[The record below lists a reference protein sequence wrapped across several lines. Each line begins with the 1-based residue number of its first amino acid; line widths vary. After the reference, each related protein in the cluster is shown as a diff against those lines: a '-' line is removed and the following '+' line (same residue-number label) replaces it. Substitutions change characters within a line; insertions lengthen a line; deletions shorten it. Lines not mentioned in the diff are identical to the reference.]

1 MSALLVGLIVTYV
14 VSLAAAIVLLPRDLL
29 GHDLDQLRRARAA
42 LMRAVRR
49 IPVPAP
55 RMPRRAGA
63 VPAEPPPE
71 PPAAAAEPPAEEPP
85 AKEPPAKEPAAEK
98 PTNGAAVPAVAAG
111 TNGATLPSR
120 LPRRPV
126 GGSPI
131 LHAAPESDAAEDAA
145 EPVGGDATTAPPPP
159 GQRSNA
165 SRLVGFT
172 SGSRRRTTA
181 DSPKS

>member
-1 MSALLVGLIVTYV
+1 MSALLVGLIITYV
-14 VSLAAAIVLLPRDLL
+14 VSLAAAVVLLPRDLL

-42 LMRAVRR
+42 LMRAIRR
-49 IPVPAP
+49 IPVPA
-55 RMPRRAGA
+55 RRAPQVAGEA
-63 VPAEPPPE
+63 PTEPPPE
-71 PPAAAAEPPAEEPP
+71 PPSAVEEPP
-85 AKEPPAKEPAAEK
+85 VEKPAAEKPTGPAAEK

-111 TNGATLPSR
+111 TNGATLPAR

-131 LHAAPESDAAEDAA
+131 LHGAPDAAPDPDPDA
-145 EPVGGDATTAPPPP
+145 VGGDAPPPP
-159 GQRSNA
+159 GQRSDA

-181 DSPKS
+181 ESPKS